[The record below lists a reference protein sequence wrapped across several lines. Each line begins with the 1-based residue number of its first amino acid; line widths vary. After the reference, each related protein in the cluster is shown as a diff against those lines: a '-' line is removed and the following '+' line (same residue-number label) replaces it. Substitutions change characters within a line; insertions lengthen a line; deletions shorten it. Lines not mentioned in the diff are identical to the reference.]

1 MAAMETEEWME
12 DEEGVAAQRAR
23 ARNLLPQITQQVK
36 QALHEASIEIDVFL
50 MIPTTG
56 DAIATF
62 GTLTDPPGELW
73 NSVGEIVCAVLGK
86 TVGLKRARCRGL
98 ACATTADISGHLTSS
113 ADLHAK
119 TISMPPVI
127 TGIEAQ

>member
-1 MAAMETEEWME
+1 MDRRRRSNSGSACQSQKLA
-12 DEEGVAAQRAR
+12 
-23 ARNLLPQITQQVK
+23 PQITQQVK
-36 QALHEASIEIDVFL
+36 QALSEASIEIDVFL

-62 GTLTDPPGELW
+62 GTLTDPPDELW
-73 NSVGEIVCAVLGK
+73 SSVGEIVCTVLAK

-98 ACATTADISGHLTSS
+98 ACATTADTSGQLTSS
-113 ADLHAK
+113 ADFHAK

-127 TGIEAQ
+127 TGIETQ